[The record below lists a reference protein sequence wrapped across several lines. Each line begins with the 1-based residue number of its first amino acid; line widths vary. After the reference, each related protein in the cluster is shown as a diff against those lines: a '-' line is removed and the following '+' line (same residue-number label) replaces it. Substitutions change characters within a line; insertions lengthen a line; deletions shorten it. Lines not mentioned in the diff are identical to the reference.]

1 MPVSE
6 KLINNNLELLT
17 SAIKEKSLKGRGSS
31 KKDDLYGIEKLR
43 QFILKLAVRG
53 MLIPQDLK
61 DDSANELIKKGLI
74 EKSNLIKEGKIK
86 REKALKPIKREDFPF
101 AIPETWC
108 WVRLSEVSFFQEGPG
123 ILAKDFRKKGVPLIR
138 ISGMHGE
145 SVSLDGC
152 NYLDRNMVED
162 KWSHFKLDEGDVV
175 LSSSASLG
183 KVAEVTKETIGCIV
197 YTGLIRFKR
206 YSSLLKGYLIKFLE
220 SSEFVRQINKSKTG
234 SAIKHFGPTHLKGMM
249 IPVPPLAEQQR
260 IVTKINYLME
270 ICDQLELK
278 HKENLE
284 THETMVS
291 TLLSGLT
298 SVSPK
303 NSQFEEY
310 WKLIQ
315 DNFDILFTT
324 ESSIEQMKLTIYQ
337 LAVMGKLA
345 KQDPSDASASVL
357 LREIITEKEKLN
369 AEKKVNKIK
378 PVLPVSEDEVPLKIP
393 NGWSWT
399 RFQALPTSY
408 NVGLDRG
415 KSLQGPNRAYRYFKM
430 NNILNNGGFNLSE
443 ITSVDA
449 SNEEVEKFKLKSGE
463 LLFNT
468 RNSKELVGKTC
479 VFEED
484 GHGIVLYNNN
494 ILRAHFST
502 KIIAHFLDIWM
513 RSPSGRL
520 ELEKLKSGTTNVW
533 AIYQGKLE
541 TLACPI
547 PPKEEQIRIV
557 AKVNELIDLCD
568 QLKASLVSA
577 QDNQLKLADILVE
590 ETFS

>member
-1 MPVSE
+1 MQLNSQNSCS
-6 KLINNNLELLT
+6 LFL
-17 SAIKEKSLKGRGSS
+17 ACLKGLVL
-31 KKDDLYGIEKLR
+31 KK
-43 QFILKLAVRG
+43 Q
-53 MLIPQDLK
+53 
-61 DDSANELIKKGLI
+61 
-74 EKSNLIKEGKIK
+74 
-86 REKALKPIKREDFPF
+86 
-101 AIPETWC
+101 
-108 WVRLSEVSFFQEGPG
+108 
-123 ILAKDFRKKGVPLIR
+123 
-138 ISGMHGE
+138 
-145 SVSLDGC
+145 
-152 NYLDRNMVED
+152 
-162 KWSHFKLDEGDVV
+162 
-175 LSSSASLG
+175 
-183 KVAEVTKETIGCIV
+183 
-197 YTGLIRFKR
+197 
-206 YSSLLKGYLIKFLE
+206 
-220 SSEFVRQINKSKTG
+220 
-234 SAIKHFGPTHLKGMM
+234 
-249 IPVPPLAEQQR
+249 
-260 IVTKINYLME
+260 
-270 ICDQLELK
+270 
-278 HKENLE
+278 
-284 THETMVS
+284 
-291 TLLSGLT
+291 
-298 SVSPK
+298 
-303 NSQFEEY
+303 
-310 WKLIQ
+310 
-315 DNFDILFTT
+315 
-324 ESSIEQMKLTIYQ
+324 
-337 LAVMGKLA
+337 
-345 KQDPSDASASVL
+345 
-357 LREIITEKEKLN
+357 
-369 AEKKVNKIK
+369 KVNKIK